1 MHLEKTMILIAN
13 VPQWGKIYGRDKPR
27 FKGQCKIPLNQ
38 ESYYWSK
45 VQVQIQVNLKK
56 SNHLN

>member
-1 MHLEKTMILIAN
+1 MILIAN